1 MRRLV
6 ALSVVVAAVLGLSV
20 TAAAQ
25 EAYCTL
31 GQSVWGH
38 ETREFNGIQIPMLLD
53 SLIAEADPL
62 IVGLPGRSITFQDG
76 SEPTITA
83 GLTASW
89 KAAPLPEDLGDAV
102 IDETCLLPAGF
113 PADRNGK
120 FRVSLFGETVAL
132 SLNTR
137 LDPDL
142 FDLEVSPVMRTV
154 AALPGKDGLY
164 GTEDDSLCTV
174 CDTMTI
180 RIPEEVL
187 AALGDTSG
195 VGTTV
200 GDILGLANLTLAG
213 QNTLFDVTPK
223 QVNEAVKV
231 LNRGFKRCRFLVD
244 LSDTLPDT
252 FEIIDIK
259 ALVCPDGS
267 PENSAPSGGAAS
279 EWGELSLR
287 STSPVSDLAVI
298 SYSVPEPC
306 RVRLSVYN
314 VAGRE
319 VDVIVDGVVN
329 QRDNFIQVP
338 VDSGRMPSGV
348 YFVRMRATGTAS
360 GRAYSQTS
368 KMLVLR

>member
-31 GQSVWGH
+31 GQAVWGH
-38 ETREFNGIQIPMLLD
+38 ETREFNGIPIPMLLD

-62 IVGLPGRSITFQDG
+62 IVGLPGRSITFQNG

-102 IDETCLLPAGF
+102 IDETCLLPPEF
-113 PADRNGK
+113 PADRRGK
-120 FRVSLFGETVAL
+120 FRGSLFGETVAL

-137 LDPDL
+137 LDPGL
-142 FDLEVSPVMRTV
+142 FDLEVSPVMMTV
-154 AALPGKDGLY
+154 AALPGEDGLY

-180 RIPEEVL
+180 RIPQEVL

-200 GDILGLANLTLAG
+200 GDILGLANMTLAG
-213 QNTLFDVTPK
+213 QDALFDVTPR

-231 LNRGFKRCRFLVD
+231 LNRGFKRCRFLI
-244 LSDTLPDT
+244 LSDSLPDT
-252 FEIIDIK
+252 IEIIEIK
-259 ALVCPDGS
+259 APARPDDS
-267 PENSAPSGGAAS
+267 PDNGALPGAAS

-287 STSPVSDLAVI
+287 SASPVSDLAVI